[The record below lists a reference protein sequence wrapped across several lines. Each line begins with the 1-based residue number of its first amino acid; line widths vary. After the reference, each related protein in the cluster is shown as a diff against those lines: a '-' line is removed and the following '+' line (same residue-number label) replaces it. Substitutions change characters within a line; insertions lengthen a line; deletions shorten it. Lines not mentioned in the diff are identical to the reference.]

1 MFKNNARS
9 ANIKK
14 QFGCWRTGHGGHR
27 PTIVCDRVINSLL
40 ARPFTPLSHGE
51 GEAAQAVR
59 GRGFCLG
66 EGLLFIKNR
75 FTHKYIKKNF
85 VVLIKVANFATWYM
99 PNHPIIR
106 HRARTFI

>member
-14 QFGCWRTGHGGHR
+14 QFGCWRTGHGDHR

-40 ARPFTPLSHGE
+40 ARPFTPLSNGE
-51 GEAAQAVR
+51 GKAAQAAR

-66 EGLLFIKNR
+66 EGLLLR
-75 FTHKYIKKNF
+75 GGPSVHKKPF
-85 VVLIKVANFATWYM
+85 HT
-99 PNHPIIR
+99 
-106 HRARTFI
+106 